1 MTSRWPVLAA
11 AVLVL
16 APSTAAR
23 SQLRPDPEALAQA
36 PAELLDRLRADPF
49 TYFRFTN
56 RAWTTRVCEAF
67 ATTPDIPV
75 VRLHGDAHL
84 EQFAVTSDA
93 WGLDDFDDS
102 ARGAMVVDV
111 VRFLGSLDLAGRQRG
126 WTARRDATRT
136 RFFDGLRRGLTDPD
150 YRPPEPAIVGVIRRA
165 TPQTRAR
172 FLAWGERLMRPM
184 APDKMAAV
192 VRGMGAFEGFMRREG
207 RPFGP
212 GYFTVVRAG
221 WLRMGIGSSAARK
234 VLIRVQGPTADPAD
248 DELLE
253 AKEVANLDGIPC
265 LEDSPRPPALRIVNG
280 TRQLGRLKHE
290 ILAIGPTLLI
300 PSAADRDEHWLE
312 WWVTSWEPSY
322 RELRIADLRNAEDL
336 AAIAF
341 DSGAQLAAGA
351 RPDAAER
358 AQALAALARLEPQ
371 LRVTASLLVD
381 ELLAGWR
388 ELSGRR
394 AASEAVR

>member
-1 MTSRWPVLAA
+1 MTSGRALLVA

-16 APSTAAR
+16 APSAEAHA
-23 SQLRPDPEALAQA
+23 QLRPNPEALAQA

-49 TYFRFTN
+49 TYFRFVN

-67 ATTPDIPV
+67 AATPDIPI

-84 EQFAVTSDA
+84 EQFAVTKDA

-111 VRFLGSLDLAGRQRG
+111 VRFLGSLDLAARQ
-126 WTARRDATRT
+126 
-136 RFFDGLRRGLTDPD
+136 LRRGLTEPD
-150 YRPPEPAIVGVIRRA
+150 YRPPEPAVVGALRRA
-165 TPQTRAR
+165 TPPTRAR
-172 FLAWGERLMRPM
+172 FLAWGEQRMLPM
-184 APDKMAAV
+184 TPDKAAAV
-192 VRGMGAFEGFMRREG
+192 VRGMNAFDALMRSEAG
-207 RPFGP
+207 RTFAP
-212 GYFTVVRAG
+212 GYFTVVSAG
-221 WLRMGIGSSAARK
+221 WIRIGIGSAAARK
-234 VLIRVQGPTADPAD
+234 VLIRVQGPTPDAGD

-265 LEDSPRPPALRIVNG
+265 LEDSPRPPALRIVDG
-280 TRQLGRLKHE
+280 TLQLGRLKHD
-290 ILAIGPTLLI
+290 ILAVGPTLLI
-300 PSAADRDEHWLE
+300 PAASDRGEHWLE

-322 RELRIADLRNAEDL
+322 RELRIADLRSVEDL

-341 DSGAQLAAGA
+341 DSGVQLAAGS
-351 RPDAAER
+351 RPDEAER
-358 AQALAALARLEPQ
+358 AQALAALGRLEPQ
-371 LRVTASLLVD
+371 LRTTASAIVE

-394 AASEAVR
+394 AASEAARQR